1 MPIQGEEQ
9 ADVFKRLNRIE
20 GQVKGIRRMVEEE
33 SYCVDVLIQIAS
45 IHEALRGVGKIIL
58 RDHLKCCVT
67 EAVQQGDAERTE
79 RTYQE
84 LMDLMYKYAR

>member
-1 MPIQGEEQ
+1 MPIQDEEQ
-9 ADVFKRLNRIE
+9 ADVLLRLNRIE

-33 SYCVDVLIQIAS
+33 TYCVNVLIQIAS
-45 IHEALRGVGKIIL
+45 IQEALRGVGKIIL
-58 RDHLKCCVT
+58 RDHLKHCVT